1 MSNKKISDLELVT
14 ANASGDEFPLV
25 QNGETMKTTLSKIAT
40 YLGTIFTTTAAVAA
54 QITAAITG
62 KEDTANKQNNLTA
75 DGTNTKYPTV
85 TATNTGLGTKLSL
98 TGGTMSGNINMD
110 GAKVRG
116 LGEPNDDNDAAT
128 KIYTDAAVTGKENV
142 SNKQNS
148 LAPDVTNT
156 KYPTVTAVNTGL
168 ATKLN
173 LTGGTVTGGGGYT
186 YELLDEG
193 FVVTQGTSIVNISN
207 SGINIQGA
215 GTQLSFPDSTIQT
228 TAGLPLTGG
237 TMSGAIAMGTSKITG
252 LGNPIGNQD
261 AATKFYVDGL
271 VSKVQLEY
279 QLTNTAT
286 GTTSVTINATSGV
299 ATFTQV
305 LGRKSNAYYEINN
318 TSIAAG
324 DFIECNLFYTGAGFP
339 ILMHYQTISN
349 RIRLHIG
356 NVAVDGGAGTD
367 TNADLVVTFR
377 KI

>member
-1 MSNKKISDLELVT
+1 MSNKKISELQLVT
-14 ANASGDEFPLV
+14 ANASGDQFPLV
-25 QNGETMKTTLSKIAT
+25 QNGETMKTTMSKIST

-98 TGGTMSGNINMD
+98 TGGTMSGNISMD

-116 LGEPNDDNDAAT
+116 LGEPSDDNDAAT

-148 LAPDVTNT
+148 LAADATNT
-156 KYPTVTAVNTGL
+156 KYPTVTATNAGL
-168 ATKLN
+168 DTKLP
-173 LTGGTVTGGGGYT
+173 LSGGNMT
-186 YELLDEG
+186 
-193 FVVTQGTSIVNISN
+193 
-207 SGINIQGA
+207 
-215 GTQLSFPDSTIQT
+215 
-228 TAGLPLTGG
+228 
-237 TMSGAIAMGTSKITG
+237 GAIAMGTSKITG
-252 LGNPIGNQD
+252 LGNPTGNQD

-286 GTTSVTINATSGV
+286 GTTSVTINDTSGV
-299 ATFTQV
+299 ATFTQI

-324 DFIECNLFYTGAGFP
+324 DFIECHLFYTGAGFP
-339 ILMHYQTISN
+339 IIMHYQTISN

-356 NVAVDGGAGTD
+356 NPAIDGGTGLD
-367 TNADLVVTFR
+367 TNANLVVTFR